1 MRMQRFAL
9 AAAVLHGV
17 LCAAAAPMAAQEVV
31 GRLPA
36 QSTLQDLN
44 DGQRFGAFA
53 GWLTTGRD
61 PVGIRAHSTAIVGAR
76 YVLLMGSPAY
86 LSMRLYGMSSTHDVV
101 NPKAA
106 FAKRAAGT
114 ASANQIGADAS
125 VEISLTG
132 ERTWHG
138 VQPLTRFGLGFIAGV
153 GNGFDLGGYKPGVSV
168 VYLYGL
174 GARFPMGNDADF
186 RIDANWMI
194 YQVRYPQAY
203 KVTTATDSVAVRAT
217 GSLTPLTSNRA
228 ITASWTWR
236 LFR

>member
-1 MRMQRFAL
+1 MRMHRFAL
-9 AAAVLHGV
+9 ATAVL
-17 LCAAAAPMAAQEVV
+17 LAAAAPVAAQEVV

-61 PVGIRAHSTAIVGAR
+61 PVGIRAHSTALIGVR
-76 YVLLMGSPAY
+76 YDLLMGAPAY
-86 LSMRLYGMSSTHDVV
+86 MSMRLYGLSSTHDVV
-101 NPKAA
+101 NPHVAST
-106 FAKRAAGT
+106 KRAAGT
-114 ASANQIGADAS
+114 ASARQIGADAS

-153 GNGFDLGGYKPGVSV
+153 GNGFDVGGYKPGVSV

-174 GARFPMGNDADF
+174 GARFPMGKNADF
-186 RIDANWMI
+186 RVDANWMI

-203 KVTTATDSVAVRAT
+203 KVASGADAVAVRT
-217 GSLTPLTSNRA
+217 SGSLTPLTTNRGL
-228 ITASWTWR
+228 TASWTWGV
-236 LFR
+236 FR